1 MPGQPPTVIKHNDT
15 NDIIQLVTAVR
26 SCLALA
32 DQLQL
37 PMVGIHLEQAR
48 AWLIQHG
55 HDEVG
60 FPSDIPDDTPPCTML
75 TPSS

>member
-1 MPGQPPTVIKHNDT
+1 
-15 NDIIQLVTAVR
+15 
-26 SCLALA
+26 
-32 DQLQL
+32 
-37 PMVGIHLEQAR
+37 MVGIHLEQAR